1 MCLFLNRSE
10 HRRRPQWVASILLT
24 VSVMMSL
31 LELLL
36 APFRHTPSILRILI
50 SPFLHADYLHLC
62 LNIFGG
68 FFVLNQ
74 LEEAIGKRR
83 SVVIIAS
90 ALTAHVST
98 VWVLV
103 VLTRIPVE
111 VLGLSWTIFT
121 ALGYLVALR
130 LSTYD
135 TVQKISIFLVM
146 LLMGLI
152 EVSGQTIS
160 VHCLAII
167 FGGALSLIAL
177 KCADNQ

>member
-1 MCLFLNRSE
+1 MPRS
-10 HRRRPQWVASILLT
+10 RQPRPPNLHPKLLPN
-24 VSVMMSL
+24 L
-31 LELLL
+31 HPRAGADRGRGRAGAEP
-36 APFRHTPSILRILI
+36 PFVE
-50 SPFLHADYLHLC
+50 FVHLW
-62 LNIFGG
+62 N
-68 FFVLNQ
+68 
-74 LEEAIGKRR
+74 
-83 SVVIIAS
+83 
-90 ALTAHVST
+90 ST
-98 VWVLV
+98 
-103 VLTRIPVE
+103 TYE
-111 VLGLSWTIFT
+111 NDHSLSWTIFT